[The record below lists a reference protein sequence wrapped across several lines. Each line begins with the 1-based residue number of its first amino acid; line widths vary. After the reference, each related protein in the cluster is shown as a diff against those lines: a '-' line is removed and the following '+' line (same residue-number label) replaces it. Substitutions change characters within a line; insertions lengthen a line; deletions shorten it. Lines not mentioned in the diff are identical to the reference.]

1 MNDIIIQSIH
11 MKSSIFMIIMNDIII
26 QSIHNQLMFYNLNFV
41 KPFYNFSKV
50 KGGKM
55 YHFPSEKKWKIKVG
69 CESCLLFFQ
78 NRSNQSI
85 NT

>member
-55 YHFPSEKKWKIKVG
+55 YHFPSEKKYEK
-69 CESCLLFFQ
+69 
-78 NRSNQSI
+78 
-85 NT
+85 